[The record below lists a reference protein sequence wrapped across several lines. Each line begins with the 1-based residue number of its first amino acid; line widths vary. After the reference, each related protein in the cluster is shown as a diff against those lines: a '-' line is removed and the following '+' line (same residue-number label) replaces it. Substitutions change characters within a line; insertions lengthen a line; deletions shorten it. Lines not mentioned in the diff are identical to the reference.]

1 VPTMGCC
8 ASNLEAIQEAAEKR
22 IEAVKENLLQQK
34 AQNLELDKSILDTKQ
49 GVRELQDGLEAV
61 MKRYKLYSD
70 NVKEVLQLPS
80 LAVWARDTNFV
91 GSAKAATQI
100 QHLAGHQFE
109 LSALEK
115 SVRHIEVKACAQK
128 LEEAEEKLGAAVKI
142 CNAYIQSEVKFDEKK
157 KKFEDASAAD
167 EKAAEAL
174 AQAETA
180 ATAAKTELD
189 AAEDGKEALDTTYS
203 KAVLVAEEKKNKQD
217 GTSAAKATA
226 EAAFDA
232 AKSELELAK
241 TAALEAAPLSRTE
254 AEGLIQDAFVSLQ
267 TGYERFHV
275 GAEDF
280 AANPEKRAP
289 DFASYAPKASA
300 GLLDEAAGIL
310 GSLFASKPKEG
321 EEAAE
326 AEAPVPAEPT
336 ETADKVM
343 ALKAGCTSA
352 VQRSAAASKA
362 IKTWSKLGLSSMLG
376 PKTLAKTT
384 EESLLA
390 ELGKL
395 VVSEKLKQLLE
406 TLTLADKEARE
417 AAFAEG
423 ACEDFQAAA
432 AAFKDE
438 VEKVSRECS
447 EWAGALKNAD
457 AQRAKNDKKDKEA
470 EADAASD
477 KPEAS
482 RRQPCDESEKTI
494 LKILDEKVATDFEA
508 LMAKAE
514 VLKGDAEGSVEVLL
528 LKPLQAFMDAQ
539 TAFLMARKV
548 AGVYEAAAGGVTHES
563 LSAEAE
569 VQDEGEGEAD
579 AVAAEEA
586 EAAAAEAEEEIVYL
600 VQAKAVKRAA
610 SRASLGGQ
618 PGLATEYLTEDLE
631 AEEAVEEAAP
641 APAVPT
647 LKTADAPAAVEAGA
661 TAETDAGANPLA
673 IFSDRVAKSMGNLF
687 AAAPAAAPAAA
698 TIEEEPT
705 AETSAPAE
713 ESAPAPAPAEDGVT
727 QNV

>member
-1 VPTMGCC
+1 MGCC

-267 TGYERFHV
+267 VSNVSLPRQTGYERFHAGASLSHSRPHPSLSHSQTGYERFHV

-300 GLLDEAAGIL
+300 GLLDEAAGDCPLI
-310 GSLFASKPKEG
+310 
-321 EEAAE
+321 
-326 AEAPVPAEPT
+326 
-336 ETADKVM
+336 
-343 ALKAGCTSA
+343 ALRLPW
-352 VQRSAAASKA
+352 Q
-362 IKTWSKLGLSSMLG
+362 
-376 PKTLAKTT
+376 
-384 EESLLA
+384 
-390 ELGKL
+390 
-395 VVSEKLKQLLE
+395 Q
-406 TLTLADKEARE
+406 
-417 AAFAEG
+417 
-423 ACEDFQAAA
+423 
-432 AAFKDE
+432 
-438 VEKVSRECS
+438 
-447 EWAGALKNAD
+447 
-457 AQRAKNDKKDKEA
+457 
-470 EADAASD
+470 
-477 KPEAS
+477 
-482 RRQPCDESEKTI
+482 
-494 LKILDEKVATDFEA
+494 
-508 LMAKAE
+508 
-514 VLKGDAEGSVEVLL
+514 
-528 LKPLQAFMDAQ
+528 
-539 TAFLMARKV
+539 
-548 AGVYEAAAGGVTHES
+548 
-563 LSAEAE
+563 
-569 VQDEGEGEAD
+569 
-579 AVAAEEA
+579 AVA
-586 EAAAAEAEEEIVYL
+586 
-600 VQAKAVKRAA
+600 
-610 SRASLGGQ
+610 
-618 PGLATEYLTEDLE
+618 
-631 AEEAVEEAAP
+631 
-641 APAVPT
+641 
-647 LKTADAPAAVEAGA
+647 
-661 TAETDAGANPLA
+661 
-673 IFSDRVAKSMGNLF
+673 F
-687 AAAPAAAPAAA
+687 
-698 TIEEEPT
+698 
-705 AETSAPAE
+705 
-713 ESAPAPAPAEDGVT
+713 
-727 QNV
+727 